1 MGSLHPRLKEPVG
14 RRLATALV
22 ALHYGGNGTVTGPT
36 VAGCTVG
43 QTSHNIVV
51 RFNRTLL
58 KGDAVAITRVQTP
71 IPYTPTPP
79 PSPPSPPVHT
89 NVTDAKPPPSPPGPI
104 EPVAD
109 SSLMHVCTGDVADCG
124 CLSWRSLKKTRL
136 VTHDLTSNGFPT
148 QFSPPPTFVRELCAR
163 SRGVSMGNV
172 QAKIKGLTFLFFL
185 ADLVAG
191 FVAIWH

>member
-1 MGSLHPRLKEPVG
+1 LATLARNSSATPQFMGSLHPRLKEPVG

-36 VAGCTVG
+36 VAGCTVD
-43 QTSHNIVV
+43 QTSLTIVV

-79 PSPPSPPVHT
+79 PSPPSPPVT
-89 NVTDAKPPPSPPGPI
+89 DVTDAKPPSPPGPI

-109 SSLMHVCTGDVADCG
+109 SSLMHVCTGDFTDCG
-124 CLSWRSLKKTRL
+124 CLSWRSLTKTRP
-136 VTHDLTSNGFPT
+136 VTHGLISDAVPTHFPLDSLST
-148 QFSPPPTFVRELCAR
+148 DVCS
-163 SRGVSMGNV
+163 
-172 QAKIKGLTFLFFL
+172 
-185 ADLVAG
+185 
-191 FVAIWH
+191 